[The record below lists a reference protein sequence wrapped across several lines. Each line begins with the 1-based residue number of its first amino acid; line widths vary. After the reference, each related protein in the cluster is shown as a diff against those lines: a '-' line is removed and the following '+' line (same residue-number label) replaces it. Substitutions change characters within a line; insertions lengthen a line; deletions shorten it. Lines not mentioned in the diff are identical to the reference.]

1 MVSRVCVIG
10 AGIIGL
16 CCARELRARGCDV
29 VVVDP
34 GIHEAAASRSN
45 AGALA
50 YSEVVPLAS
59 PGILRKAPG
68 WLLDPTGP
76 LAIRPGHLPA
86 YAPWLWRFWRASR
99 RRAVSRSAAALAS
112 INRFSAEL
120 APGLYAA
127 AGLSAA
133 LHRVGALHLY
143 ETEAEFRRAR
153 DGWELRARHGIAFRP
168 IDGADLRD
176 REPELSPAFTRA
188 MLVEDW
194 ILVSDPFEVVTA
206 IASLCRESGVT
217 FRRGAVRDLADEG
230 GRIGLILE
238 GGETCVADAA
248 VIAAGAW
255 SGALAATCGDSLPL
269 EAERGYNTTIPNPNV
284 RLRGELIFGEH
295 GFVVSPLEVGLRIGG
310 AAEFAG
316 LDAPPNYAR
325 AAAMLA
331 KTMRFLPR
339 LRAEGGIQW
348 MGMRPSLPDSLPVI
362 GRARHRRAVF
372 YAFGHGHLGL
382 TQAPAT
388 GRLIAELVCGQ
399 PPAIDLEPFRAAR
412 FRAR

>member
-34 GIHEAAASRSN
+34 GTHEAAASRSN
-45 AGALA
+45 AGGLA

-59 PGILRKAPG
+59 PGVLRKAPG

-86 YAPWLWRFWRASR
+86 YAPWLWHFWRASR
-99 RRAVSRSAAALAS
+99 RRAVSQSAAALAS
-112 INRFSAEL
+112 INRLSAEL
-120 APGLYAA
+120 APELYGA

-133 LHRVGALHLY
+133 QHRVGALHLY
-143 ETEAEFRRAR
+143 ETEAEFQRAR
-153 DGWELRARHGIAFRP
+153 DGWDLRARHGIAFRH
-168 IDGADLRD
+168 IEGAELRQ
-176 REPELSPAFTRA
+176 REPELSPAFTKA
-188 MLVEDW
+188 TLIDDW
-194 ILVSDPFEVVTA
+194 ILVSDPFQVVAA
-206 IASLCRESGVT
+206 IAALCRESGVV
-217 FRRGAVRDLADEG
+217 FQRGAVRDLADEG
-230 GRIGLILE
+230 ERIRLILE
-238 GGETCVADAA
+238 GGEDGLADAA

-255 SGALAATCGDSLPL
+255 SGGLAAGCGEALPL
-269 EAERGYNTTIPNPNV
+269 EAERGYNTTIPNPNI
-284 RLRGELIFGEH
+284 RLSGELIFGEH
-295 GFVVSPLEVGLRIGG
+295 GFVASPLEPGLRIGG

-316 LDAPPNYAR
+316 LDTPPNYAR
-325 AAAMLA
+325 AAAMLEKA
-331 KTMRFLPR
+331 NRFLPR

-348 MGMRPSLPDSLPVI
+348 MGNRPSLPDSLPVI
-362 GRARHRRAVF
+362 GRARYPKAVF
-372 YAFGHGHLGL
+372 HAFGHGHLGL

-412 FRAR
+412 FRAW